1 MLFITNEQKE
11 TQMILKETL
20 AETVNTQKEFILS
33 TDRGTERKMLKEI
46 KLVPGFAS
54 VISGIRRTGKS
65 TLLRQLIADKKE
77 FAYLNFEDVRIF
89 GFELKDFKR
98 LEEIF
103 SLQGGYGLC
112 FFDELQNV
120 EGWERYIRTL
130 LDNQKTVVITG
141 SNASLLSKELG
152 SKLTG
157 RHLRYELFPFSYN
170 ETLSFRHTKPSLQSF
185 EEYLHSGGMPEYLK
199 NNNDM
204 ILQELFNDIIAR
216 DITVRYNLR
225 NPKLVKELALYLLT
239 NVGKEFSFQKLRK
252 IYDLGSVNT
261 VISLVGYYE
270 DSYLLFTVPQFDF
283 SLRNRL
289 VNAKKVYAIDTGL
302 IRANSASFSQ
312 DKGRLLEN
320 IVFIHLKRLGREVF
334 YFKKNNECDFVT
346 LDASKKL
353 ELFQVCFELN
363 EDNKDREINGMLAA
377 LDYTKNKTG
386 TILTLNQSDE
396 LDFDLTTGQA
406 GKKIIHVKPVWQW
419 LLEN

>member
-1 MLFITNEQKE
+1 
-11 TQMILKETL
+11 MILKETI
-20 AETVNTQKEFILS
+20 AETVNSQKELILR
-33 TDRGTERKMLKEI
+33 TDKGIEREMLSGI
-46 KLVPGFAS
+46 KLTPGYAA

-65 TLLRQLIADKKE
+65 TLLRQLIAGEKE

-98 LEEIF
+98 LEDIF
-103 SLQGGYGLC
+103 SSQGSYYLY

-130 LDNQKTVVITG
+130 LDNKKTVVITG

-157 RHLRYELFPFSYN
+157 RHLRYELFPFSFK
-170 ETLSFRHTKPSLQSF
+170 EFLSFKGIKPSLNNF
-185 EEYLHSGGMPEYLK
+185 EEYLQTGGMPEHIKLQ
-199 NNNDM
+199 NDM

-225 NPKLVKELALYLLT
+225 NPKLVKELALYLLS
-239 NVGKEFSFQKLRK
+239 NIGKEFSFQKLRK
-252 IYDLGSVNT
+252 MYDLGSVNT
-261 VISLVGYYE
+261 VIALIGYYE

-283 SLRNRL
+283 SLRSRL

-302 IRANSASFSQ
+302 IRANSVSFSQ
-312 DKGRLLEN
+312 DRGRMLEN
-320 IVFIHLKRLGREVF
+320 IVFIQLKRIGREVF
-334 YFKKNNECDFVT
+334 YFKKNNECDFIAR
-346 LDASKKL
+346 DANKNL

-377 LDYTKNKTG
+377 MEYTKLKTG
-386 TILTLNQSDE
+386 TILTLNQTDE
-396 LDFDLTTGQA
+396 LDFDN
-406 GKKIIHVKPVWQW
+406 KKIIVMPVWQW
-419 LLEN
+419 LIQS

>member
-1 MLFITNEQKE
+1 
-11 TQMILKETL
+11 MILKETL
-20 AETVNTQKEFILS
+20 AETVTAQKEFILS
-33 TDRGTERKMLKEI
+33 TDRGIERKMLGEI
-46 KLVPGFAS
+46 KLAPGFAS
-54 VISGIRRTGKS
+54 VISGIRRAGKS

-98 LEEIF
+98 LEDIF
-103 SLQGGYGLC
+103 SSQGGYDLC

-130 LDNQKTVVITG
+130 LDNKKTVVITG

-170 ETLSFRHTKPSLQSF
+170 ETLSFRQTKPSLQSF
-185 EEYLHSGGMPEYLK
+185 EEYLYGGGMPEYLK

-225 NPKLVKELALYLLT
+225 NPKLVKELALYLLS
-239 NVGKEFSFQKLRK
+239 NVGKEFSFQRLKKL
-252 IYDLGSVNT
+252 YELGSVNT
-261 VISLVGYYE
+261 VISLIGYYE

-320 IVFIHLKRLGREVF
+320 IVFIHLKRLRREVF
-334 YFKKNNECDFVT
+334 YFKKNNECDFIAR
-346 LDASKKL
+346 DKNKKL

-377 LDYTKNKTG
+377 MEYTKNKTG

-396 LDFDLTTGQA
+396 LDFDLSAGQA

-419 LLEN
+419 LLENDKGLM